1 MQRPLTYHTLPK
13 SINIVMWII
22 NWLPEFIVHLIFLA
36 GIIGTIAG
44 FVLGFIPFV
53 SKYKLPIQIISLLLL
68 SLGVYLEGGLAE
80 KAKWELRVKE
90 MEARVKAAEVESA
103 KTNTVIVEK
112 VVKEKEF
119 IKVKG
124 QKVVE
129 FIDREV
135 KVFDADC
142 NVPEVAIKAHDMSA
156 NNEAPP
162 ENTVTVVKPEGET
175 K

>member
-1 MQRPLTYHTLPK
+1 
-13 SINIVMWII
+13 MWII
-22 NWLPEFIVHLIFLA
+22 NWLPEFVVHLIFLA
-36 GIIGTIAG
+36 GIVGTIAG

-90 MEARVKAAEVESA
+90 MEAKVAQAEAEAAKV
-103 KTNTVIVEK
+103 NTVIVEK

-129 FIDREV
+129 YIDREV
-135 KVFDADC
+135 KVFDSNC
-142 NVPEVAIKAHDMSA
+142 TIPEVAIKAHDMSA
-156 NNEAPP
+156 GNEMPPEAPK
-162 ENTVTVVKPEGET
+162 TEGET

>member
-1 MQRPLTYHTLPK
+1 MC
-13 SINIVMWII
+13 II
-22 NWLPEFIVHLIFLA
+22 NWLPEFVVHLIFLA
-36 GIIGTIAG
+36 GIVGTIAG

-90 MEARVKAAEVESA
+90 MEAKVAAAQAESQ
-103 KTNTVIVEK
+103 KTNVQIVEK
-112 VVKEKEF
+112 IVTEKEY

-124 QKVVE
+124 AKVVE
-129 FIDREV
+129 YIDREV
-135 KVFDADC
+135 KVFDSNC
-142 NVPEVAIKAHDMSA
+142 SIPEVAIKAHDMSA
-156 NNEAPP
+156 GNEAPP
-162 ENTVTVVKPEGET
+162 EAPKTEGET

>member
-1 MQRPLTYHTLPK
+1 
-13 SINIVMWII
+13 MWII
-22 NWLPEFIVHLIFLA
+22 NWLPEFVVHLIFLA
-36 GIIGTIAG
+36 GIVGTIAG

-90 MEARVKAAEVESA
+90 METKVAEAQAKAAVV
-103 KTNTVIVEK
+103 NTEIVEK
-112 VVKEKEF
+112 IVTEKEY

-124 QKVVE
+124 AKVVE
-129 FIDREV
+129 YIDREV
-135 KVFDADC
+135 KVFDTNC
-142 NVPEVAIKAHDMSA
+142 TVPEVAIKAHDMSA
-156 NNEAPP
+156 SNEAPS
-162 ENTVTVVKPEGET
+162 ENTITVIKQEEAP

>member
-1 MQRPLTYHTLPK
+1 
-13 SINIVMWII
+13 MWII
-22 NWLPEFIVHLIFLA
+22 NWLPEFVVHLIFLA
-36 GIIGTIAG
+36 GIVGTIAG

-90 MEARVKAAEVESA
+90 MEAKVAEAQAKAAVV
-103 KTNTVIVEK
+103 NTEIVEK
-112 VVKEKEF
+112 IVTEKEY

-124 QKVVE
+124 AKVVE
-129 FIDREV
+129 YIDREV
-135 KVFDADC
+135 KVFDTNC
-142 NVPEVAIKAHDMSA
+142 TVPEVAIKAHDMSA
-156 NNEAPP
+156 SNEAPP
-162 ENTVTVVKPEGET
+162 ENTITVIKQEEAP

>member
-1 MQRPLTYHTLPK
+1 
-13 SINIVMWII
+13 MWII
-22 NWLPEFIVHLIFLA
+22 NWLPEFVVHLIFLA
-36 GIIGTIAG
+36 GIVGTIAG

-90 MEARVKAAEVESA
+90 MEKRIAQAEARANRV
-103 KTNTVIVEK
+103 NTVIVEK

-119 IKVKG
+119 IKIKG

-129 FIDREV
+129 YIDREV
-135 KVFDADC
+135 KVFDENCD
-142 NVPEVAIKAHDMSA
+142 VPEVAIKAHDMSA
-156 NNEAPP
+156 GNEMPPEAPK
-162 ENTVTVVKPEGET
+162 TEGEI

>member
-1 MQRPLTYHTLPK
+1 
-13 SINIVMWII
+13 MWII
-22 NWLPEFIVHLIFLA
+22 NWLPEFVVHLIFLA
-36 GIIGTIAG
+36 GVVGTIAG

-90 MEARVKAAEVESA
+90 MEARVAKAQAEAAAANATIITE
-103 KTNTVIVEK
+103 
-112 VVKEKEF
+112 VVKEKEY

-124 QKVVE
+124 DKIIE
-129 FIDREV
+129 YIDREI
-135 KVFDADC
+135 KVLDDNC
-142 NVPEVAIKAHDMSA
+142 TIPDIAIKAHNLSA
-156 NNEAPP
+156 QNKTIDEAA
-162 ENTVTVVKPEGET
+162 T

>member
-1 MQRPLTYHTLPK
+1 
-13 SINIVMWII
+13 MWII
-22 NWLPEFIVHLIFLA
+22 NWLPEFVVHLIFLA
-36 GIIGTIAG
+36 GIVGTIAG

-90 MEARVKAAEVESA
+90 MEAKVAEAQAKAAE
-103 KTNTVIVEK
+103 TNIQIVEK
-112 VVKEKEF
+112 IVTEKEF

-124 QKVVE
+124 AKVVE
-129 FIDREV
+129 YIDREV
-135 KVFDADC
+135 KVFDSNC
-142 NVPEVAIKAHDMSA
+142 TVPEVAIKAHDMSA
-156 NNEAPP
+156 ANEAPP
-162 ENTVTVVKPEGET
+162 ESTITVVKPEGEV

>member
-1 MQRPLTYHTLPK
+1 
-13 SINIVMWII
+13 MWII
-22 NWLPEFIVHLIFLA
+22 NWLPEFVVHLIFLA
-36 GIIGTIAG
+36 GVVGTIAG

-90 MEARVKAAEVESA
+90 MEAQVAKAEAEAA
-103 KTNTVIVEK
+103 KVNTVIVEK

-124 QKVVE
+124 QKVIE
-129 FIDREV
+129 YIDREV
-135 KVFDADC
+135 KVFDENC
-142 NVPEVAIKAHDMSA
+142 TVPDVAIKAHDMSA
-156 NNEAPP
+156 GNEMPIEAPK
-162 ENTVTVVKPEGET
+162 TEGET

>member
-1 MQRPLTYHTLPK
+1 
-13 SINIVMWII
+13 MWII
-22 NWLPEFIVHLIFLA
+22 NWLPEFVVHLIFLA
-36 GIIGTIAG
+36 GVVGTIAG

-90 MEARVKAAEVESA
+90 MEARVAKAQAEAAAANATIITE
-103 KTNTVIVEK
+103 
-112 VVKEKEF
+112 VVKEKEY

-124 QKVVE
+124 DKIIQY
-129 FIDREV
+129 IDREI
-135 KVFDADC
+135 KVLDDNC
-142 NVPEVAIKAHDMSA
+142 TVPDIAIKAHNLSA
-156 NNEAPP
+156 QNKTIDEVA
-162 ENTVTVVKPEGET
+162 T

>member
-1 MQRPLTYHTLPK
+1 
-13 SINIVMWII
+13 MWII
-22 NWLPEFIVHLIFLA
+22 NWLPEFVVHLIFLA
-36 GIIGTIAG
+36 GIVGTIAG

-90 MEARVKAAEVESA
+90 MEAKVAAAQAESQ
-103 KTNTVIVEK
+103 KTNVQIVEK
-112 VVKEKEF
+112 VVTEKEY
-119 IKVKG
+119 IRLKG
-124 QKVVE
+124 QKVIEYV
-129 FIDREV
+129 DREV
-135 KVFDADC
+135 KVFDSNC
-142 NVPEVAIKAHDMSA
+142 TVPEVAIKAHDMSA
-156 NNEAPP
+156 ANEAPP

>member
-1 MQRPLTYHTLPK
+1 
-13 SINIVMWII
+13 MWII
-22 NWLPEFIVHLIFLA
+22 NWLPEFVVHLIFLA
-36 GIIGTIAG
+36 GIVGTIAG

-90 MEARVKAAEVESA
+90 MEAKVAEAQAKAAVV
-103 KTNTVIVEK
+103 NTEIVEK
-112 VVKEKEF
+112 IVTEKEY

-124 QKVVE
+124 AKVVE
-129 FIDREV
+129 YIDREV
-135 KVFDADC
+135 KVFDTNC
-142 NVPEVAIKAHDMSA
+142 TVPEVAIKAHDMSA
-156 NNEAPP
+156 SNEAPP
-162 ENTVTVVKPEGET
+162 ENTITAIKQEEAP

>member
-1 MQRPLTYHTLPK
+1 
-13 SINIVMWII
+13 MWII
-22 NWLPEFIVHLIFLA
+22 NWLPEFVVHLIFLA
-36 GIIGTIAG
+36 GIVGTIAG

-90 MEARVKAAEVESA
+90 MEAKVAKAEAEAA
-103 KTNTVIVEK
+103 KVNTVIVEK

-124 QKVVE
+124 QKVIE
-129 FIDREV
+129 YIDREV
-135 KVFDADC
+135 KVFDENC
-142 NVPEVAIKAHDMSA
+142 TVPDVAIKAHDMSA
-156 NNEAPP
+156 GNELPPEAPKTAG
-162 ENTVTVVKPEGET
+162 EVK
-175 K
+175 

>member
-1 MQRPLTYHTLPK
+1 
-13 SINIVMWII
+13 MWII
-22 NWLPEFIVHLIFLA
+22 NWLPEFVVHLIFLA
-36 GIIGTIAG
+36 GVVGTIAG

-90 MEARVKAAEVESA
+90 MEAKVAAAQAESQ
-103 KTNTVIVEK
+103 KTNVQIVEK
-112 VVKEKEF
+112 IVTEKEY

-124 QKVVE
+124 AKVVE
-129 FIDREV
+129 YIDREV
-135 KVFDADC
+135 KVFDSNC
-142 NVPEVAIKAHDMSA
+142 TVPEVAIKAHDMSA
-156 NNEAPP
+156 GNELPP
-162 ENTVTVVKPEGET
+162 EPKTEGEV